1 MITRYRT
8 LPVMGLAMFYLVL
21 IAASGHARELM
32 ITRSDNLH
40 FARDENSGD
49 IYFDLYQNLWRLQS
63 GQTVAE
69 KIAGVDRQVLKPTI
83 QTQGNLIAFE
93 SRCDATPCV
102 VLYNLESREEE
113 VVFADSSQTHDPSF
127 SADGTRLAV
136 AATIEGNTDIWEIEL
151 NSRTRI
157 RRSFSPDR
165 EYSPAYAPHNNEL
178 VWIRT
183 DNLNFSIERA
193 QPQPFPRTVYR
204 SQSKLS
210 GISFRSD
217 GSVLTVFQQEH
228 DASKLKVL
236 LPDLPGVAKDL
247 LLVPGT
253 ERQGLVWLDRQR
265 ALLLVDGAIRIYEF
279 GARPNEQVPF
289 TAWVSISN
297 HASSKSQ
304 PHKQHA
310 SKDPHTGRY
319 VLRMDGAFDGT
330 SDAFSGPTDI
340 LIDGEFIAQIGP
352 VRNWGPDLQVLD
364 YSGAKALPGMIAL
377 LDGNLSFQQ
386 VAASMLAAGITSV
399 ACLSENCLTD
409 LPEETSGPA
418 PAIHSS
424 QHIVDV
430 RGLSTGTQLREV
442 ISSARRERLAVLSER
457 AYPDLA
463 WGANLYAMRLPW
475 LHSTSENDE
484 YGQLLAASA
493 ARILMIFDSF
503 ALHSA
508 AAGMLWPQYSQG
520 NAVAVA
526 LDLAGL
532 DPATTVHDIYAV
544 LRRQGLS
551 GASAWRS
558 LSLDVAL
565 AIGAGG
571 HSGTLDKGRFADILI
586 INGDPFAD
594 PASSS
599 GILAIIQRGRF
610 YTRAGIENLHVE

>member
-1 MITRYRT
+1 MPI
-8 LPVMGLAMFYLVL
+8 VGLATLYLL
-21 IAASGHARELM
+21 LAATAGQTRELM

-40 FARDENSGD
+40 FARDERNGD
-49 IYFDLYQNLWRLQS
+49 IYFDLYQNLWRLRS
-63 GQTVAE
+63 GQSVAE
-69 KIAGVDRQVLKPTI
+69 KISGIDKQVLRPAK
-83 QTQGNLIAFE
+83 QAQGNLIAFE
-93 SRCDATPCV
+93 SRCEAAPCV
-102 VLYNLESREEE
+102 VLYNLESGEQEI
-113 VVFADSSQTHDPSF
+113 VFADSTDTRHPSF

-136 AATIEGNTDIWEIEL
+136 AATIEGNTDIWELEL
-151 NSRTRI
+151 NSGLRV

-165 EYSPAYAPHNNEL
+165 EFSPAYAPHNNEL

-183 DNLNFSIERA
+183 DNLSFSIERA
-193 QPQPFPRTVYR
+193 LPQSFPRTIYR
-204 SQSKLS
+204 SRSRLS
-210 GISFRSD
+210 GVGFRSD
-217 GSVLTVFQQEH
+217 GSVLTVFEQEY
-228 DASKLKVL
+228 DSSQLKVL

-279 GARPNEQVPF
+279 GAKLNEHVPF

-297 HASSKSQ
+297 HGSSKSQ
-304 PHKQHA
+304 PHSQHA
-310 SKDPHTGRY
+310 SQDPHTGRY
-319 VLRMDGAFDGT
+319 VMRLGGAFNGT
-330 SDAFSGPTDI
+330 SDEFSGPTDI
-340 LIDGEFIAQIGP
+340 LIDGEFIAYYGP
-352 VRNWGPDLQVLD
+352 TRNWGPDVQVLD
-364 YSGAKALPGMIAL
+364 YSGSRALPGMIAL
-377 LDGNLSFQQ
+377 VDGSLSFHQS
-386 VAASMLAAGITSV
+386 AAAMLAAGITSV
-399 ACLSENCLTD
+399 ACLSENCIAD
-409 LPEETSGPA
+409 EPKENFGPGPA
-418 PAIHSS
+418 VHSNE
-424 QHIVDV
+424 HIVDV
-430 RGLSTGTQLREV
+430 RKIGTGAPLRDA

-475 LHSTSENDE
+475 LHSTNENDE

-493 ARILMIFDSF
+493 ARILMVFDSF
-503 ALHSA
+503 AMHSA

-526 LDLAGL
+526 LDLDGL
-532 DPATTVHDIYAV
+532 DPAPTLHKIYKL

-571 HSGTLDKGRFADILI
+571 HSGTLDEGRFADILI
-586 INGDPFAD
+586 VNGDPFSD

-599 GILAIIQRGRF
+599 NIVAIIQRGKF
-610 YTRAGIENLHVE
+610 YTRAGIENLNVE